1 MTTKK
6 KNLKTCP
13 KGHKFYKSSDC
24 PVCPICEADKKP
36 ASGFLSLIGAP
47 ARRALE
53 NEGISTL
60 KKLSTFHRSE
70 IAKLHGMGP
79 NAIAKLILAMKETD
93 LEFKQEIEKVKPG
106 AIVKSDSK
114 NDQTIKSETEKVD
127 AYMKSLKHPMVDV
140 AKELR
145 RIIMSVNKSIGEEIK
160 WNAPAFF
167 FTGKMKPFDPKQFS
181 RHIVVFNFYKN
192 DCLRLIF
199 LNGAKVKDTSGLLE
213 GSFKDNRK
221 LANFY
226 DLKDVK
232 GKEKSL
238 KSVVKRCLEN
248 INEID

>member
-1 MTTKK
+1 MATQK

-60 KKLSTFHRSE
+60 KKLATFRKSE
-70 IAKLHGMGP
+70 ISKLHGMGP
-79 NAIAKLILAMKETD
+79 SAIGKLMLAMKESN
-93 LEFKQEIEKVKPG
+93 LEFKSESG
-106 AIVKSDSK
+106 KSKAETHNKSASN
-114 NDQTIKSETEKVD
+114 NDQTIKSETEMVD
-127 AYMKSLKHPMVDV
+127 TYMKSLKHPMVDV

-199 LNGAKVKDTSGLLE
+199 LNGAKVKDSSGLLE
-213 GSFKDNRK
+213 GTFKDNRK

-226 DLKDVK
+226 DMKDVK
-232 GKEKSL
+232 VKEKNL
-238 KSVVKRCLEN
+238 KGVVKRCLE
-248 INEID
+248 ILNEK